1 MQQPLETGGKT
12 GMTTIAIELPMEK
25 IAEFCDR
32 WQIIEFALFG
42 SVLRDDFR
50 PDSDV
55 DILITF
61 APGANRGLTETLQMR
76 DELQV
81 IFNRKVDLIVKAAIE
96 RSENW
101 LRRKNI
107 LAAAQT
113 IYAA

>member
-1 MQQPLETGGKT
+1 
-12 GMTTIAIELPMEK
+12 MTITAIELPIDK

-32 WQIIEFALFG
+32 WQVTEFALFG

-61 APGANRGLTETLQMR
+61 APEAKRGLTETLQMR

-81 IFNRKVDLIVKAAIE
+81 IFNREVDLIVKAAIE

-107 LAAAQT
+107 LEAAQT